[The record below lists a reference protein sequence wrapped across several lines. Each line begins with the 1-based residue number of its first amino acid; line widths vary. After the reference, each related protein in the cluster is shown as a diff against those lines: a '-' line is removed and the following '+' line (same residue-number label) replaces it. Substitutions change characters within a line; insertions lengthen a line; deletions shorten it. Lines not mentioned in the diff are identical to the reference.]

1 MVNNMFNF
9 LDNKNLVRRGI
20 LALCLLTFLLSAD
33 VLLAQPSNEVS
44 PQERCSVCGMFVS
57 KYPNWLTQVRLADNS
72 VKFFDGA
79 KDLLAFYFDPAA
91 FGASAQTIKEIWVK
105 DYYTLAWVD
114 GRSAWYVLGSDIYG
128 PMGHEL
134 IPFSSAAAAENFRK
148 DHKGTKVVRF
158 AEITES
164 LVQSM
169 RHGQKM
175 H

>member
-1 MVNNMFNF
+1 MVNDMFNF
-9 LDNKNLVRRGI
+9 LDKKNLVRCRL
-20 LALCLLTFLLSAD
+20 LAACLLTSLLSANL
-33 VLLAQPSNEVS
+33 LLAQPSNEVS

-72 VKFFDGA
+72 VKFFDGV

-91 FGASAQTIKEIWVK
+91 FGASAQTTKEIWVK
-105 DYYTLAWVD
+105 DYYTMAWLD

-148 DHKGTKVVRF
+148 DHKGTKVLRF

>member
-1 MVNNMFNF
+1 MVNDMCNF
-9 LDNKNLVRRGI
+9 PDKKNLVRGGI
-20 LALCLLTFLLSAD
+20 LSACFFAFLLSANL
-33 VLLAQPSNEVS
+33 LLAQPSNEVS

-72 VKFFDGA
+72 VKFFDGV
-79 KDLLAFYFDPAA
+79 KDLLAFYFDPAS
-91 FGASAQTIKEIWVK
+91 FGTSGQTIKEIWVK
-105 DYYTLAWVD
+105 DYYTLAWLD

-134 IPFSSAAAAENFRK
+134 IPFGSAAAAANFHK
-148 DHKGTKVVRF
+148 DHKGTKVLRF